1 VAVELEEP
9 VVAAFAPSPAPV
21 VVEAV
26 PPAHDPAISLSA
38 SHGPELTPSVVETA
52 LRALVASGK
61 GLPPGIGIFL
71 KAAQVAELGPDRL
84 VLELPQGP
92 GLERL
97 TTEPVALRAL
107 EDALEGRLA
116 RRLQLEVRA
125 VGRGPGGR
133 AQQPARLTPERVKA
147 ERLARMSRDEPLLG
161 RVVEEWEL
169 ELLD

>member
-1 VAVELEEP
+1 VATVAPSLDSAIVEP
-9 VVAAFAPSPAPV
+9 VPSSRDAAIP
-21 VVEAV
+21 
-26 PPAHDPAISLSA
+26 LSA
-38 SHGPELTPSVVETA
+38 SHAPELTPSVVEAA

-116 RRLQLEVRA
+116 RRLQLEVRS

-161 RVVEEWEL
+161 RVVEDWEL